1 MATVHIT
8 KGHNIKISG
17 APEKRVVNLPCPS
30 LIKIIPDN
38 FRTVKPKLLVKEG
51 DQVKIGDKLFFDK
64 NNPSIFFCSHVSGNI
79 QSIKLGNRRKVEG
92 KHRKGKFGGT
102 KSKFGGTNGGCLG
115 EPMED
120 VSGNQSGRAT

>member
-51 DQVKIGDKLFFDK
+51 DQDHYNKVFSDK
-64 NNPSIFFCSHVSGNI
+64 NVIVLPIHFGIGMKTLRSWIGQLFNIYRLCTYTERIKPSH
-79 QSIKLGNRRKVEG
+79 
-92 KHRKGKFGGT
+92 
-102 KSKFGGTNGGCLG
+102 
-115 EPMED
+115 P
-120 VSGNQSGRAT
+120 